1 MNLIDGVVVKEL
13 KVIPDDRGYLMECM
27 RCDDPFFEKFGQV
40 YISAVYEN
48 VVKGWHFHRRQTDHV
63 VCVKGMIKL
72 AIYDTRDGSPTR
84 EVLNVFHVGDQDPKL
99 VTIPKGCY
107 HGWMGIAP
115 GLSLVMNC
123 PTEAY
128 CYDDPDEER
137 LPAHDNGVIPYEWS
151 RKDG

>member
-48 VVKGWHFHRRQTDHV
+48 VVNGWHYHKNQTDNV

-72 AIYDTRDGSPTR
+72 AIYDGRDDSLTKGI
-84 EVLNVFHVGDQDPKL
+84 LNVLHVGDQNPKL
-99 VTIPKGCY
+99 VVIPKGCY
-107 HGWMGIAP
+107 HGWMGIAA
-115 GLSLVMNC
+115 GLALVMNC
-123 PTEAY
+123 PSEPY

-137 LPAHDNGVIPYEWS
+137 LAAHDNGVIPYDWS